1 MFKRRRTRRPGVMIT
16 GGVIATGLVVLGL
29 MLLLFGRR
37 EHGGADAL
45 RSGADDALT
54 LSEIGQGSLV
64 GRIANA
70 TEEFSTVFDA
80 AQRVRELEAENARLT
95 RWREIAL
102 MLSERS
108 QRYEA
113 LLNMPKEAFGVG
125 LEPYGAIGA
134 RLVLDSG
141 GPLRR
146 TLLANAGYDQ
156 GVRRG
161 YVALNEQGMV
171 GRVVSVGRRSAR
183 ILLLDDYNSRV
194 PVIGEQSRV
203 RAVMVG
209 DVGARANLEIVGAN
223 LNPPKLD
230 FLVGSTALRVGERI
244 ITSGDGGLFPRG
256 VLVGWAEARRNGD
269 WRVRLASS
277 RAPIDYVRIVPY
289 APAAAPEAEP
299 SPDSVQSV
307 VLAAKPQRR
316 EPAAPA
322 AAVTAEPIGPTR
334 APPAPLP
341 STTPV
346 SPEALA
352 AGIAEE

>member
-1 MFKRRRTRRPGVMIT
+1 MFKRRRARRPGVTIT
-16 GGVIATGLVVLGL
+16 GGFIATGVVLVIL
-29 MLLLFGRR
+29 LALLFGRR

-45 RSGADDALT
+45 RIGADDALT
-54 LSEIGQGSLV
+54 VSEGRDGGLV

-80 AQRVRELEAENARLT
+80 AQRVKELEAENAKLT

-108 QRYEA
+108 ERYEA
-113 LLNMPKEAFGVG
+113 LLNMPKESFGVG
-125 LEPYGAIGA
+125 LSPNGAIGA
-134 RLVLDSG
+134 RLILDAG

-161 YVALNEQGMV
+161 YVALNEHGMV

-203 RAVMVG
+203 RAVMIG
-209 DVGARANLEIVGAN
+209 DVGARANLDIVGAN
-223 LNPPKLD
+223 LAPPKLD
-230 FLVGSTALRVGERI
+230 FLVGATALRAGERI

-277 RAPIDYVRIVPY
+277 RAPIDYVRLVPF
-289 APAAAPEAEP
+289 APAPAPEAEP
-299 SPDSVQSV
+299 APDSGQSIF
-307 VLAAKPQRR
+307 LAA
-316 EPAAPA
+316 
-322 AAVTAEPIGPTR
+322 R
-334 APPAPLP
+334 APRESPVAVATPPVEPPAKPPTPRAPLP
-341 STTPV
+341 STTAV
-346 SPEALA
+346 APEALA

>member
-1 MFKRRRTRRPGVMIT
+1 MARRRKASRPGVIIT
-16 GGVIATGLVVLGL
+16 GGVIATGLVLVILL
-29 MLLLFGRR
+29 VLLLGRR
-37 EHGGADAL
+37 EHGGAEVV
-45 RSGADDALT
+45 RTSADDALT
-54 LSEIGQGSLV
+54 VSEGGSGGLV

-80 AQRVRELEAENARLT
+80 AQRVQQLEAENAKLT

-102 MLSERS
+102 MLAERSER
-108 QRYEA
+108 YEK
-113 LLNMPKEAFGVG
+113 LLNMPPESFGLG

-134 RLVLDSG
+134 RLILDSG

-146 TLLANAGYDQ
+146 TLLANAGHDQ
-156 GVRRG
+156 GVRLG
-161 YVALNEQGMV
+161 YVALNEHGMV

-203 RAVMVG
+203 RAVMIG

-223 LNPPKLD
+223 LEPPKLE
-230 FLVGSTALRVGERI
+230 FLVGATALRAGERI

-256 VLVGWAEARRNGD
+256 VLVGWAEGRRNGD

-277 RAPIDYVRIVPY
+277 RAPIDYVRLVPF
-289 APAAAPEAEP
+289 APAPAPEAEP
-299 SPDSVQSV
+299 VPESAKSIF
-307 VLAAKPQRR
+307 LAAKPER
-316 EPAAPA
+316 PAPA
-322 AAVTAEPIGPTR
+322 AAAPVLADPLGPAV
-334 APPAPLP
+334 APRAPLP
-341 STTPV
+341 STAAV
-346 SPEALA
+346 APEAVA